1 MLSRTA
7 NALTWMARYLERA
20 EAAARLADV
29 NLALSLDMDRDWDQG
44 RAWDAVVATTGD
56 LDAFRERY
64 PQSSRDSALRFLV
77 LDQENPNSV
86 ANCVREARENARTVR
101 ERLPGEA
108 WELINSVYLRLG
120 PAATHGGGAQVEEL
134 LEAVKATASQLE
146 GLLSASLLRDEG
158 WHFVQLGRFL
168 ERADQTTRLVDVQHA
183 LLERG
188 DSADPGH
195 ELRWEAVLKSAS
207 GLTMYRR
214 RHGVTDGRQV
224 ARFLLLDAGFPRSA
238 AYCLNAAEK
247 ALRGLSGTPDGQFV
261 NAAEKALGKL
271 AAQLRYTELED
282 VLDEGIHLWL
292 DRVQAQLIEVGG
304 RINAVY
310 FEPGAG
316 PAPTPTFEQP
326 QQQQQ

>member
-7 NALTWMARYLERA
+7 NALIWMARYLERA
-20 EAAARLADV
+20 EASARLADV
-29 NLALSLDMDRDWDQG
+29 NLALSLDRDWDQG

-64 PQSSRDSALRFLV
+64 PQSNRDSALRFLV
-77 LDQENPNSV
+77 LDPENPNSV
-86 ANCVREARENARTVR
+86 ANCVRQARENARTVR
-101 ERLPGEA
+101 ERLPSEA

-120 PAATHGGGAQVEEL
+120 PAATKGGPQVEEL

-168 ERADQTTRLVDVQHA
+168 ERADQATRLVDVQHA
-183 LLERG
+183 LLEHG

-207 GLTMYRR
+207 SLTMYRR
-214 RHGVTDGRQV
+214 RHGVTEGRQV

-238 AYCLNAAEK
+238 AYCLNAADD
-247 ALRGLSGTPDGQFV
+247 ALRGLSGTPEGQFT

-271 AAQLRYTELED
+271 ASQLRYTELED
-282 VLDEGIHLWL
+282 VLDEGIHEWL
-292 DRVQAQLIEVGG
+292 DRLQAQLIEVGD

-326 QQQQQ
+326 QQQ